1 MKHPTPVASDRIDFL
16 SLLAEPKR
24 NQLLEGSR
32 RVRYPAGSLAYAPG
46 ESDYAVIV
54 GRGLIRLYVGSKS
67 GRQATVHY
75 IHPGELMSL
84 GIASRPSIDVHVQAV
99 TDTMVT
105 SLDLN
110 LLRHHASVDVELSA
124 ALWAYMAA
132 LEANSTRII
141 AVRSLGDITE
151 RLAFDL
157 LDRACASQLESGEL
171 MVQATQQQLADSIG
185 SVREVIA
192 RTLRKLRDDRIIT
205 TAPNCV
211 RVVDVRLL
219 ENILTRALI

>member
-1 MKHPTPVASDRIDFL
+1 MKEPTPVASDCIDFL

-32 RVRYPAGSLAYAPG
+32 RVRYPAGSHAYVPDDP
-46 ESDYAVIV
+46 DYAVIV
-54 GRGLIRLYVGSKS
+54 GRGLIRLYVGSRS
-67 GRQATVHY
+67 GRQATIHY
-75 IHPGELMSL
+75 IHPGELMSWGL
-84 GIASRPSIDVHVQAV
+84 STRPSIEIHVQAV
-99 TDTMVT
+99 TDATVT
-105 SLDLN
+105 SLDVN
-110 LLRHHASVDVELSA
+110 LLRRQASVDIDVST

-141 AVRSLGDITE
+141 AVRTLGDITE

-157 LDRACASQLESGEL
+157 LDRACARQLESGEL

-211 RVVDVRLL
+211 RVVDVRRL
-219 ENILTRALI
+219 ENILMRALI